1 MNAAGQVVSP
11 ASNNVTFVLNNDEKQ
26 METILTADEAATYT
40 IDYTLGTWAADA
52 QNDAQQAVC
61 EEKAEDFEPD
71 AIYMAEA
78 EGEKPIL
85 FKGGEFND
93 KVALYN
99 GITYTIRKANGRGGF
114 GLPAG
119 TDPQGV
125 ENTAAEAVKTVKVI
139 RNGQIIIVRDG
150 REYNALGA
158 ELK

>member
-1 MNAAGQVVSP
+1 
-11 ASNNVTFVLNNDEKQ
+11 
-26 METILTADEAATYT
+26 
-40 IDYTLGTWAADA
+40 
-52 QNDAQQAVC
+52 
-61 EEKAEDFEPD
+61 
-71 AIYMAEA
+71 MAEA

-125 ENTAAEAVKTVKVI
+125 DNTAAEGVKVQKII
-139 RNGQIIIVRDG
+139 RDGQVIIVRDN
-150 REYNALGA
+150 REYTVFGTQL
-158 ELK
+158 